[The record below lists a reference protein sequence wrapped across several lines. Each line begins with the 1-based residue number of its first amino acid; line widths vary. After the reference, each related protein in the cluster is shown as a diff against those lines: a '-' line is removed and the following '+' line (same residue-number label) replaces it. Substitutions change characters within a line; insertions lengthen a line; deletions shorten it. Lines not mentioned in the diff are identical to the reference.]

1 MDEIRIRDLTVFARH
16 GVLPEE
22 TALGQKFLLSMTLRR
37 PLRRAALTGGLSLSV
52 DYAEACAFATQF
64 MQEHTYALIE
74 SAAEALAAALL
85 ERYDI
90 CSVAVELKKPWA
102 PIGLPLEGVS
112 VYIER
117 AWHTA
122 YIALGSNLGDR
133 EGYLRSAVEAL
144 RAAEGCRV
152 QRVSSFIV
160 TPPYGG
166 VEQGDFLNGCLE
178 LRTRLEPM
186 ELLELLHGIE
196 SAAGRE
202 RLVRWG
208 PRTLDLDILF
218 YDGLV
223 LDSSELTIP
232 HPDMANRA
240 FVLVPLSELAPQFRH
255 PLTKKTVRQML
266 DELK

>member
-1 MDEIRIRDLTVFARH
+1 
-16 GVLPEE
+16 
-22 TALGQKFLLSMTLRR
+22 
-37 PLRRAALTGGLSLSV
+37 
-52 DYAEACAFATQF
+52 
-64 MQEHTYALIE
+64 
-74 SAAEALAAALL
+74 
-85 ERYDI
+85 
-90 CSVAVELKKPWA
+90 
-102 PIGLPLEGVS
+102 
-112 VYIER
+112 
-117 AWHTA
+117 
-122 YIALGSNLGDR
+122 
-133 EGYLRSAVEAL
+133 EAL
-144 RAAEGCRV
+144 RTAEGCRV

-202 RLVRWG
+202 RLVHWG

-240 FVLVPLSELAPQFRH
+240 FVLVPLSELAPQLRH

>member
-37 PLRRAALTGGLSLSV
+37 PLRRAALTGELSLSV
-52 DYAEACAFATQF
+52 NYAEACAFATQF
-64 MQEHTYALIE
+64 MQERTYALIE

-144 RAAEGCRV
+144 RTADGCHV

-178 LRTRLEPM
+178 LRTASNPPPAAS
-186 ELLELLHGIE
+186 GS
-196 SAAGRE
+196 SAGARA
-202 RLVRWG
+202 RSTSTSSSTTALCWTATSSPSPIRTWPIG
-208 PRTLDLDILF
+208 P
-218 YDGLV
+218 
-223 LDSSELTIP
+223 SSSS
-232 HPDMANRA
+232 H
-240 FVLVPLSELAPQFRH
+240 
-255 PLTKKTVRQML
+255 
-266 DELK
+266 